1 MTYKIALNFE
11 DGVTRIIDCDADE
24 KVSDAAFRQKIN
36 VPMDCRDG
44 VCGTCKCR
52 AERGTYELG
61 FYLEDAMTE
70 DEAAAG
76 MVLSCQMMPKSDCVI
91 AIPASS
97 QACKTGAQSVQASV
111 AGVEALSE
119 TSFRLRVRLAAQM
132 GFLPGQYVNV
142 QVQVPGTG
150 QTRAYSFSSAPG
162 AEEASFLIR
171 NIPGGLMS
179 RYLARAQA
187 GDAMALTGPM
197 GAFYLRPVT
206 RPQVFLAGGTGLA
219 PFLAMLEVI
228 AAQGTEQPIRLVYA
242 VTKAADLVEMDRL
255 ADLAARIPTL
265 GVTTIVA
272 DPAADHPRQ
281 GFATDH
287 LTAADL
293 WDGAADVYLCGPP
306 PMVEAV
312 RGHMAALGVVPA
324 SFLYE
329 KFNPSDTKAAA

>member
-44 VCGTCKCR
+44 VCGTCKCK
-52 AERGTYELG
+52 AERGDYELG

-76 MVLSCQMMPKSDCVI
+76 MVLTCQMMPKSDCVI
-91 AIPASS
+91 SIPASS
-97 QACKTGAQSVQASV
+97 VACKTGAQTVQATV

-119 TSFRLRVRLAAQM
+119 TSFRLRVTLPAAM
-132 GFLPGQYVNV
+132 PFLPGQYVNV
-142 QVQVPGTG
+142 QVPGTTA
-150 QTRAYSFSSAPG
+150 TRAYSFSSHPQST
-162 AEEASFLIR
+162 EASFLIR

-179 RYLARAQA
+179 GYLARAQA

-206 RPQVFLAGGTGLA
+206 QPQVFLAGGTGLA
-219 PFLAMLEVI
+219 PFLSMLEQI
-228 AAQGTEQPIRLVYA
+228 ATTGTDQPIRLFYA
-242 VTKAADLVEMDRL
+242 VTRDADLVELERLQSL
-255 ADLAARIPTL
+255 ADLIPSL
-265 GVTTIVA
+265 ALTTIVA
-272 DPAADHPRQ
+272 DPTSSHAKK
-281 GFATDH
+281 GYVTDH
-287 LTAADL
+287 LSASDL

-312 RGHMAALGVVPA
+312 RDHMKGLGIAPA
-324 SFLYE
+324 SFLFE
-329 KFNPSDTKAAA
+329 KFNPSEAKAAA

>member
-44 VCGTCKCR
+44 VCGTCKCK
-52 AERGTYELG
+52 AERGDYELG

-70 DEAAAG
+70 EEAAQG
-76 MVLSCQMMPKSDCVI
+76 MVLTCQMMPKSDCVI

-97 QACKTGAQSVQASV
+97 VACKTGAQTVQATV

-119 TSFRLRVRLAAQM
+119 TSFRLRVTLPAAM
-132 GFLPGQYVNV
+132 PFLPGQYVNV
-142 QVQVPGTG
+142 QVPGTTA
-150 QTRAYSFSSAPG
+150 TRAYSFSSHPQAT
-162 AEEASFLIR
+162 EASFLIR

-179 RYLARAQA
+179 GYLSRARA
-187 GDAMALTGPM
+187 GDAMELTGPM

-219 PFLAMLEVI
+219 PFLSMLEQI
-228 AAQGTEQPIRLVYA
+228 ATTGTDQPIRLFYA
-242 VTKAADLVEMDRL
+242 VTRDADLVELDRL
-255 ADLAARIPTL
+255 NSLAALIPSL
-265 GVTTIVA
+265 DIATIVA
-272 DPAADHPRQ
+272 APETGHARR
-281 GFATDH
+281 GYVTDH

-293 WDGAADVYLCGPP
+293 WNGAADVYLCGPP

-312 RGHMAALGVVPA
+312 RAHMAALGVTPA
-324 SFLYE
+324 AFLFE
-329 KFNPSDTKAAA
+329 KFNPSEAKAAA

>member
-11 DGVTRIIDCDADE
+11 DGVTRIIDCAADE
-24 KVSDAAFRQKIN
+24 KLSDAAFRQKIN

-44 VCGTCKCR
+44 VCGTCKCK
-52 AERGTYELG
+52 AERGDYALG

-76 MVLSCQMMPKSDCVI
+76 MVLTCQMMPKSDCVV

-97 QACKTGAQSVQASV
+97 LACKTGAQTVQASV

-119 TSFRLRVRLAAQM
+119 TSFRLRVTLPAALP
-132 GFLPGQYVNV
+132 FLPGQYVNV
-142 QVQVPGTG
+142 QVPGTSA
-150 QTRAYSFSSAPG
+150 TRAYSFSSAPD
-162 AEEASFLIR
+162 ATEATFLIR

-179 RYLARAQA
+179 GYLARAQA
-187 GDAMALTGPM
+187 GDRMDLTGPM

-219 PFLAMLEVI
+219 PFLSMLEQI
-228 AAQGTEQPIRLVYA
+228 ASTGTDQPIRLYYA
-242 VTKAADLVEMDRL
+242 VTRDADLVELDRL
-255 ADLAARIPTL
+255 HRLAALIPSLT
-265 GVTTIVA
+265 VATIVA
-272 DPAADHPRQ
+272 APEADHPLR
-281 GFATDH
+281 GYVTDH

-312 RGHMAALGVVPA
+312 RAHMSALGVTPA
-324 SFLYE
+324 SFLFE
-329 KFNPSDTKAAA
+329 KFNPSEAKAAA

>member
-24 KVSDAAFRQKIN
+24 KLSDAAFRQKIN

-52 AERGTYELG
+52 AERGEYELG
-61 FYLEDAMTE
+61 FYLEDAMTAE
-70 DEAAAG
+70 EAAQG
-76 MVLSCQMMPKSDCVI
+76 MVLTCQMMPKSDCVV

-97 QACKTGAQSVQASV
+97 IACKTGAQTIAATV

-119 TSFRLRVRLAAQM
+119 TSFRLRVALPAAM
-132 GFLPGQYVNV
+132 TFLPGQYVNV
-142 QVQVPGTG
+142 QVPGTSA
-150 QTRAYSFSSAPG
+150 TRAYSFSSHPQAS
-162 AEEASFLIR
+162 EASFLIR

-179 RYLARAQA
+179 GYLARAKA
-187 GDAMALTGPM
+187 GDRIDLTGPM

-219 PFLAMLEVI
+219 PFLSMLEQI
-228 AAQGTEQPIRLVYA
+228 ATQGTGQPIRLFYA
-242 VTKAADLVEMDRL
+242 VTRDADLVELDRL
-255 ADLAARIPTL
+255 HSLAALIPSL
-265 GVTTIVA
+265 DIITIVA
-272 DPAADHPRQ
+272 APEADHPRR
-281 GFATDH
+281 GYVTDH

-312 RGHMAALGVVPA
+312 RAHMARLGVTPA
-324 SFLYE
+324 AFLFE
-329 KFNPSDTKAAA
+329 KFNPSEAKAAA

>member
-44 VCGTCKCR
+44 VCGTCKCK
-52 AERGTYELG
+52 AERGEYELG
-61 FYLEDAMTE
+61 FYLEDAMTGE
-70 DEAAAG
+70 EAAQG
-76 MVLSCQMMPKSDCVI
+76 MVLTCQMMPKSDCVI

-97 QACKTGAQSVQASV
+97 TACKTGAQTVAATV
-111 AGVEALSE
+111 AGVESLSD
-119 TSFRLRVRLAAQM
+119 TSFRLRVTLPAAM
-132 GFLPGQYVNV
+132 PFLPGQYVNV
-142 QVQVPGTG
+142 QVPGTNL
-150 QTRAYSFSSAPG
+150 TRAYSFSSHPQAQ
-162 AEEASFLIR
+162 EASFLIR

-179 RYLARAQA
+179 GYLARAQA
-187 GDAMALTGPM
+187 GDRMDLTGPM

-219 PFLAMLEVI
+219 PFLSMLEQI
-228 AAQGTEQPIRLVYA
+228 ATTGTDQPVRLYYA
-242 VTKAADLVEMDRL
+242 VTRDADLVELDRL
-255 ADLAARIPTL
+255 QSLARLIPTL
-265 GVTTIVA
+265 EIVTIVA
-272 DPAADHPRQ
+272 APESDHARR
-281 GFATDH
+281 GYVTDH

-293 WDGAADVYLCGPP
+293 REGAADVYLCGPP

-312 RGHMAALGVVPA
+312 RAHMAGLGVTPA

-329 KFNPSDTKAAA
+329 KFNPSEAKAAA

>member
-44 VCGTCKCR
+44 VCGTCKCK
-52 AERGTYELG
+52 AERGEYEVG

-70 DEAAAG
+70 EEAAAG
-76 MVLSCQMMPKSDCVI
+76 MVLTCQMMPKSDCVI

-97 QACKTGAQSVQASV
+97 LACKTGAQTLAATV
-111 AGVEALSE
+111 AGVEALSD
-119 TSFRLRVRLAAQM
+119 TSFRLRVTLPTAM
-132 GFLPGQYVNV
+132 PFLPGQYVNV
-142 QVQVPGTG
+142 QVPGTSA
-150 QTRAYSFSSAPG
+150 TRAYSFSSHPQAL
-162 AEEASFLIR
+162 EASFLIR

-179 RYLARAQA
+179 GYLARAKA
-187 GDAMALTGPM
+187 GDRMDLTGPM

-219 PFLAMLEVI
+219 PFLSMLEQI
-228 AAQGTEQPIRLVYA
+228 ATTGTDHPIRLFYA
-242 VTKAADLVEMDRL
+242 VTRDADLVELDRL
-255 ADLAARIPTL
+255 HSLAALIPSL
-265 GVTTIVA
+265 EIVTIVA
-272 DPAADHPRQ
+272 APEVDHPRR
-281 GFATDH
+281 GYVTDH

-312 RGHMAALGVVPA
+312 RAHMAGLGVTPA

-329 KFNPSDTKAAA
+329 KFNPSEAKAAA

>member
-44 VCGTCKCR
+44 VCGTCKCK
-52 AERGTYELG
+52 AEHGDYELG

-70 DEAAAG
+70 QEAAAG
-76 MVLSCQMMPKSDCVI
+76 LVLTCQMMPKSDCVI

-97 QACKTGAQSVQASV
+97 TACKTGAQTVPATML
-111 AGVEALSE
+111 GVEALSD
-119 TSFRLRVRLAAQM
+119 TSFRLRVKTAQPM

-142 QVQVPGTG
+142 QVPGTD
-150 QTRAYSFSSAPG
+150 QTRAYSFSSHPA
-162 AEEASFLIR
+162 ADEASFLIR

-179 RYLARAQA
+179 GYLARAKP
-187 GDAMALTGPM
+187 GDALSLTGPM

-219 PFLAMLEVI
+219 PFLSMLELI
-228 AAQGTEQPIRLVYA
+228 TTQGSDQPIHLVYA
-242 VTKAADLVEMDRL
+242 VTRLADLVELDRL
-255 ADLAARIPTL
+255 ESLAARLPSLRI
-265 GVTTIVA
+265 TTIVA
-272 DPAADHPRQ
+272 DPACDHPKR
-281 GFATDH
+281 GYVTDH
-287 LTAADL
+287 LTATDL
-293 WDGAADVYLCGPP
+293 WEGQADVYLCGPP

-312 RGHMAALGVVPA
+312 RAHMKALGVTPA
-324 SFLYE
+324 SFLFE
-329 KFNPSDTKAAA
+329 KFNPSETKAAA

>member
-24 KVSDAAFRQKIN
+24 KLSDAAFRQKIN

-52 AERGTYELG
+52 AERGEYELG
-61 FYLEDAMTE
+61 FYLEDAMTAE
-70 DEAAAG
+70 EAAQG
-76 MVLSCQMMPKSDCVI
+76 MVLTCQMMPKSDCVV

-97 QACKTGAQSVQASV
+97 IACKTGAQTIAATV

-119 TSFRLRVRLAAQM
+119 TSFRLRVALPAAM
-132 GFLPGQYVNV
+132 PFLPGQYVNV
-142 QVQVPGTG
+142 QVPGTSA
-150 QTRAYSFSSAPG
+150 TRAYSFSSHPQAS
-162 AEEASFLIR
+162 EASFLIR

-179 RYLARAQA
+179 GYLARAKA
-187 GDAMALTGPM
+187 GDRMDLTGPM

-219 PFLAMLEVI
+219 PFLSMLEQI
-228 AAQGTEQPIRLVYA
+228 ATQGTDQPIRLFYA
-242 VTKAADLVEMDRL
+242 VTRDADLVELDRL
-255 ADLAARIPTL
+255 HSLAALIPSL
-265 GVTTIVA
+265 DNITIVA
-272 DPAADHPRQ
+272 APEVDHPRR
-281 GFATDH
+281 GYVTDH

-312 RGHMAALGVVPA
+312 RAHMARLGVTPA
-324 SFLYE
+324 AFLFE
-329 KFNPSDTKAAA
+329 KFNPSEAKAAA

>member
-11 DGVTRIIDCDADE
+11 DGVTRIIDCEADE

-44 VCGTCKCR
+44 VCGTCKCK
-52 AERGTYELG
+52 AERGAYELG

-70 DEAAAG
+70 EEAAQG
-76 MVLSCQMMPKSDCVI
+76 MVLTCQMMPKSDCVV

-97 QACKTGAQSVQASV
+97 LACKTGAQSLQASV

-119 TSFRLRVRLAAQM
+119 TSFHLRVTLPAAM
-132 GFLPGQYVNV
+132 PFLPGQYVNV
-142 QVQVPGTG
+142 QVPGTSA
-150 QTRAYSFSSAPG
+150 TRAYSFSSHPEAN
-162 AEEASFLIR
+162 EASFLIR

-179 RYLARAQA
+179 GYLARAKA
-187 GDAMALTGPM
+187 GDAMTLTGPM

-219 PFLAMLEVI
+219 PFLSMLEQL
-228 AAQGTEQPIRLVYA
+228 ATTGTDQPIRLYYA
-242 VTKAADLVEMDRL
+242 VTRDADLVELDRL
-255 ADLAARIPTL
+255 QSLAGLIPSL
-265 GVTTIVA
+265 EIITIVA
-272 DPAADHPRQ
+272 DAASAHAKK
-281 GFATDH
+281 GFVTDH

-312 RGHMAALGVVPA
+312 RAHMAGLGVAPA
-324 SFLYE
+324 SFLFE
-329 KFNPSDTKAAA
+329 KFNPSETKAAA

>member
-44 VCGTCKCR
+44 VCGTCKCK
-52 AERGTYELG
+52 AERGAYELG

-76 MVLSCQMMPKSDCVI
+76 MVLTCQMMPKSDCVI

-97 QACKTGAQSVQASV
+97 LACKTGAQTVQATV
-111 AGVEALSE
+111 AGVEALSD
-119 TSFRLRVRLAAQM
+119 TSYRLRVKLAVPM
-132 GFLPGQYVNV
+132 GFLPGQYVNL
-142 QVQVPGTG
+142 QVPGTD
-150 QTRAYSFSSAPG
+150 QARAYSFSSHPQAD
-162 AEEASFLIR
+162 EASFLIR

-179 RYLARAQA
+179 GYLARAKA

-219 PFLAMLEVI
+219 PFLSMLELI
-228 AAQGTEQPIRLVYA
+228 ATTGTDQPIRLFYA
-242 VTKAADLVEMDRL
+242 VTRDADLVELDRL
-255 ADLAARIPTL
+255 HSLASLIPSL
-265 GVTTIVA
+265 DVTTIVA
-272 DPAADHPRQ
+272 APEADHPKR
-281 GFATDH
+281 GYVTDH
-287 LTAADL
+287 LSAAHL

-306 PMVEAV
+306 AMVEAV
-312 RGHMAALGVVPA
+312 RSHMANIGVTPA
-324 SFLYE
+324 SFLFE
-329 KFNPSDTKAAA
+329 KFNPSETKAAA

>member
-44 VCGTCKCR
+44 VCGTCKCK
-52 AERGTYELG
+52 AERGEYELG

-70 DEAAAG
+70 DEAASG
-76 MVLSCQMMPKSDCVI
+76 MVLTCQMMPKSDCVI

-97 QACKTGAQSVQASV
+97 VACKTGAQTVEATV
-111 AGVEALSE
+111 AGVEAVSE
-119 TSFRLRVRLAAQM
+119 TSFRLRVTLPAALP
-132 GFLPGQYVNV
+132 FLPGQYVNV
-142 QVQVPGTG
+142 QVPGTTA
-150 QTRAYSFSSAPG
+150 TRAYSFSSHPQAR
-162 AEEASFLIR
+162 EASFLIR

-179 RYLARAQA
+179 GYLARAQA

-219 PFLAMLEVI
+219 PFLSMLEQI
-228 AAQGTEQPIRLVYA
+228 ATSGTDQPIRLFYA
-242 VTKAADLVEMDRL
+242 VTRNADLVELDRLQSL
-255 ADLAARIPTL
+255 ADLMPTL
-265 GVTTIVA
+265 SLTTIVA
-272 DPAADHPRQ
+272 DPISDHAKK
-281 GFATDH
+281 GYVTDH

-312 RGHMAALGVVPA
+312 RDHMKGLGVTPA
-324 SFLYE
+324 SFLFE
-329 KFNPSDTKAAA
+329 KFNPSESKAAA

>member
-44 VCGTCKCR
+44 VCGTCKCK
-52 AERGTYELG
+52 AERGDYELG

-70 DEAAAG
+70 EEAAHG
-76 MVLSCQMMPKSDCVI
+76 MVLTCQMMPKSDCVI

-97 QACKTGAQSVQASV
+97 VACKTGAQTVEATV
-111 AGVEALSE
+111 AGVEELSE
-119 TSFRLRVRLAAQM
+119 TSFRLRVTLPAAM
-132 GFLPGQYVNV
+132 PFLPGQYVNV
-142 QVQVPGTG
+142 QVPGTTA
-150 QTRAYSFSSAPG
+150 TRAYSFSSHPQAL
-162 AEEASFLIR
+162 EASFLIR

-179 RYLARAQA
+179 GYLARAQA
-187 GDAMALTGPM
+187 GDKMALTGPM

-219 PFLAMLEVI
+219 PFLSMLEQI
-228 AAQGTEQPIRLVYA
+228 ATTGTDQPIRLFYA
-242 VTKAADLVEMDRL
+242 VTRDADLVEMDRL
-255 ADLAARIPTL
+255 HSLAGLIPSLTL
-265 GVTTIVA
+265 TSIVA
-272 DPAADHPRQ
+272 DAASHHAKK
-281 GFATDH
+281 GFVTDH

-312 RGHMAALGVVPA
+312 RGHMSALGVTPA
-324 SFLYE
+324 SFLFE
-329 KFNPSDTKAAA
+329 KFNPSEAKAAA

>member
-44 VCGTCKCR
+44 VCGTCKCK
-52 AERGTYELG
+52 AERGDYELG

-70 DEAAAG
+70 EEAAAG
-76 MVLSCQMMPKSDCVI
+76 MVLTCQMMPKSDCVI

-97 QACKTGAQSVQASV
+97 LACKTGAQTVAATV

-119 TSFRLRVRLAAQM
+119 TSFRLRVTLPAAM
-132 GFLPGQYVNV
+132 PFLPGQYVNV
-142 QVQVPGTG
+142 QVPGTTA
-150 QTRAYSFSSAPG
+150 TRAYSFSSHPQAT
-162 AEEASFLIR
+162 EASFLIR

-179 RYLARAQA
+179 GYLARAKA
-187 GDAMALTGPM
+187 GDLMDLTGPM

-219 PFLAMLEVI
+219 PFLSMLEQI
-228 AAQGTEQPIRLVYA
+228 ATQGTDQPIRLFYA
-242 VTKAADLVEMDRL
+242 VTRDADLVELDRL
-255 ADLAARIPTL
+255 HSLAALIPSL
-265 GVTTIVA
+265 DIVTIVA
-272 DPAADHPRQ
+272 APEVDHPRR
-281 GFATDH
+281 GYVTDH

-293 WDGAADVYLCGPP
+293 WEGAADVYLCGPP

-312 RGHMAALGVVPA
+312 RAHMAALGVTPA
-324 SFLYE
+324 AFLFE
-329 KFNPSDTKAAA
+329 KFNPSETKAAA

>member
-44 VCGTCKCR
+44 VCGTCKCK
-52 AERGTYELG
+52 AERGEFELG

-70 DEAAAG
+70 EEAAAG
-76 MVLSCQMMPKSDCVI
+76 MVLTCQMMPKSDCVI

-97 QACKTGAQSVQASV
+97 LACKTGAQTVQATV
-111 AGVEALSE
+111 AGVHALSD
-119 TSFRLRVRLAAQM
+119 TSFQLRVTLPAAM
-132 GFLPGQYVNV
+132 PFLPGQYVNV
-142 QVQVPGTG
+142 QVPGTG
-150 QTRAYSFSSAPG
+150 AARAYSFSSNPQAL
-162 AEEASFLIR
+162 EASFLIR

-179 RYLARAQA
+179 GYLARAKV
-187 GDAMALTGPM
+187 GDRMDLTGPM
-197 GAFYLRPVT
+197 GAFYLRPVN

-219 PFLAMLEVI
+219 PFLAMLEQI
-228 AAQGTEQPIRLVYA
+228 ATTGTDQPIRLYYA
-242 VTKAADLVEMDRL
+242 VTRDADLVELDRL
-255 ADLAARIPTL
+255 HSLSAQIPSL
-265 GVTTIVA
+265 DIVTIVVA
-272 DPAADHPRQ
+272 PEVDHALR
-281 GFATDH
+281 GYVTDH

-312 RGHMAALGVVPA
+312 RAHMAALGVTPA
-324 SFLYE
+324 SFLFE
-329 KFNPSDTKAAA
+329 KFNPSETKAAA

>member
-44 VCGTCKCR
+44 VCGTCKCK
-52 AERGTYELG
+52 AERGDYELG

-70 DEAAAG
+70 EEAAQG
-76 MVLSCQMMPKSDCVI
+76 MVLTCQMMPKSDCVI

-97 QACKTGAQSVQASV
+97 LACKTGAQTVQATV

-119 TSFRLRVRLAAQM
+119 TSFRLRVTLPAAM
-132 GFLPGQYVNV
+132 PFLPGQYVNV
-142 QVQVPGTG
+142 QVPGTTA
-150 QTRAYSFSSAPG
+150 TRAYSFSSHPQAT
-162 AEEASFLIR
+162 EATFLIR

-179 RYLARAQA
+179 GYLARAQA
-187 GDAMALTGPM
+187 GDKMALTGPM

-219 PFLAMLEVI
+219 PFLSMLEQI
-228 AAQGTEQPIRLVYA
+228 ATTGTDQPIHLFYA
-242 VTKAADLVEMDRL
+242 VTRDADLVEMDRL
-255 ADLAARIPTL
+255 QSLAGLIPSLT
-265 GVTTIVA
+265 VTTIVA
-272 DPAADHPRQ
+272 DAASGHAQ
-281 GFATDH
+281 KGFVTDH

-293 WDGAADVYLCGPP
+293 RDGAADVYLCGPP

-312 RGHMAALGVVPA
+312 RGHMAALGVAPA
-324 SFLYE
+324 SFLFE
-329 KFNPSDTKAAA
+329 KFNPSEAKAAA

>member
-44 VCGTCKCR
+44 VCGTCKCK
-52 AERGTYELG
+52 AERGDYELG

-70 DEAAAG
+70 AEAAAG
-76 MVLSCQMMPKSDCVI
+76 MVLTCQMMPKSDCVI

-97 QACKTGAQSVQASV
+97 LACKTGAQTVQASV

-119 TSFRLRVRLAAQM
+119 TSFRLRVTLPTAM
-132 GFLPGQYVNV
+132 PFLPGQYVNV
-142 QVQVPGTG
+142 QVPGTAA
-150 QTRAYSFSSAPG
+150 TRAYSFSSDPQAL
-162 AEEASFLIR
+162 EASFLIR

-179 RYLARAQA
+179 GYLSRAQA
-187 GDAMALTGPM
+187 GDKMMLTGPM

-219 PFLAMLEVI
+219 PFLSMLEQI
-228 AAQGTEQPIRLVYA
+228 ATTGTDQPIRLFYA
-242 VTKAADLVEMDRL
+242 VTRDADLVEMDRL
-255 ADLAARIPTL
+255 TRLAGLIPSL
-265 GVTTIVA
+265 SLTTIVA
-272 DPAADHPRQ
+272 DPASGHARQ
-281 GFATDH
+281 GFVTDH

-293 WDGAADVYLCGPP
+293 WEGAADVYLCGPP

-312 RGHMAALGVVPA
+312 RVHMTALGVSPA
-324 SFLYE
+324 SFLFE
-329 KFNPSDTKAAA
+329 KFNPSETKAAA

>member
-44 VCGTCKCR
+44 VCGTCKCK
-52 AERGTYELG
+52 AERGDYELG

-70 DEAAAG
+70 EEAAAG
-76 MVLSCQMMPKSDCVI
+76 MVLTCQMMPKSDCVI

-97 QACKTGAQSVQASV
+97 TACKTGAQTVQATV

-119 TSFRLRVRLAAQM
+119 TSFRLRVTLPAALP
-132 GFLPGQYVNV
+132 FLPGQYVNV
-142 QVQVPGTG
+142 QVPGTSA
-150 QTRAYSFSSAPG
+150 TRAYSFSSHPQAT
-162 AEEASFLIR
+162 EASFLIR

-179 RYLARAQA
+179 GYLARAQA

-219 PFLAMLEVI
+219 PFLSMLEQI
-228 AAQGTEQPIRLVYA
+228 ATTGTDQPIRLFYA
-242 VTKAADLVEMDRL
+242 VTRDADLVELERLQSL
-255 ADLAARIPTL
+255 ADLIPSLTL
-265 GVTTIVA
+265 TTIVA
-272 DPAADHPRQ
+272 DPTSSHAKK
-281 GFATDH
+281 GYVTDH
-287 LTAADL
+287 LSAADL

-312 RGHMAALGVVPA
+312 RDHMKGLGIAPA
-324 SFLYE
+324 SFLFE
-329 KFNPSDTKAAA
+329 KFNPSEAKAAA

>member
-44 VCGTCKCR
+44 VCGTCKCK
-52 AERGTYELG
+52 AERGDYELG

-70 DEAAAG
+70 EEAAAG
-76 MVLSCQMMPKSDCVI
+76 MVLTCQMMPKSDCVV

-97 QACKTGAQSVQASV
+97 LACKTGAQTVAATV

-119 TSFRLRVRLAAQM
+119 TSFRLRVTLPAAM
-132 GFLPGQYVNV
+132 PFLPGQYVNV
-142 QVQVPGTG
+142 QVPGTTA
-150 QTRAYSFSSAPG
+150 TRAYSFSSHPQAL
-162 AEEASFLIR
+162 EASFLIR

-179 RYLARAQA
+179 GYLARANI
-187 GDAMALTGPM
+187 GDRMDLTGPM
-197 GAFYLRPVT
+197 GAFYLRPIT

-219 PFLAMLEVI
+219 PFLSMLEQI
-228 AAQGTEQPIRLVYA
+228 ATVGTDQPIRLYYA
-242 VTKAADLVEMDRL
+242 VTRDADLVELDRL
-255 ADLAARIPTL
+255 NSLAALIPSL
-265 GVTTIVA
+265 EVVTIVA
-272 DPAADHPRQ
+272 APEVDHPRR
-281 GFATDH
+281 GYVTDH
-287 LTAADL
+287 LTTADL

-312 RGHMAALGVVPA
+312 RAHMTALGVAPA
-324 SFLYE
+324 AFLFE
-329 KFNPSDTKAAA
+329 KFNPSEAKAAA

>member
-11 DGVTRIIDCDADE
+11 DGVTRIIDCEADE

-44 VCGTCKCR
+44 VCGTCKCK
-52 AERGTYELG
+52 AERGEFELG

-70 DEAAAG
+70 EEAAAG
-76 MVLSCQMMPKSDCVI
+76 MVLTCQMTPKSDCVI

-97 QACKTGAQSVQASV
+97 LACKTGAQTVQATV
-111 AGVEALSE
+111 AGVKALSD
-119 TSFRLRVRLAAQM
+119 TSYRLRVKLAAGL

-142 QVQVPGTG
+142 QVPGTT
-150 QTRAYSFSSAPG
+150 QTRAYSFSSHPQAD
-162 AEEASFLIR
+162 EASFLIR

-179 RYLARAQA
+179 GYLARAQA
-187 GDAMALTGPM
+187 GDAVALTGPM
-197 GAFYLRPVT
+197 GAFYLRPIT

-219 PFLAMLEVI
+219 PFLSMLELI
-228 AAQGTEQPIRLVYA
+228 ATQGTDQPIRLIYA
-242 VTKAADLVEMDRL
+242 VTKLADLVEMDRL
-255 ADLAARIPTL
+255 HALAALIPSL
-265 GVTTIVA
+265 NLTTIVA
-272 DPAADHPRQ
+272 DPEADHPLK
-281 GFATDH
+281 GYATNH

-312 RGHMAALGVVPA
+312 RGHMASIGVTPA
-324 SFLYE
+324 SFLFE
-329 KFNPSDTKAAA
+329 KFNPSETKAAA

>member
-44 VCGTCKCR
+44 VCGTCKCK
-52 AERGTYELG
+52 AERGNYELG

-70 DEAAAG
+70 EEAAAG
-76 MVLSCQMMPKSDCVI
+76 MVLTCQMMPKSDCVV

-97 QACKTGAQSVQASV
+97 LACKTGAQTVAATV

-119 TSFRLRVRLAAQM
+119 TSFRLRVTLPAAM
-132 GFLPGQYVNV
+132 PFLPGQYVNV
-142 QVQVPGTG
+142 QVPGTTA
-150 QTRAYSFSSAPG
+150 TRAYSFSSHPQAL
-162 AEEASFLIR
+162 EASFLIR

-179 RYLARAQA
+179 GYLARANI
-187 GDAMALTGPM
+187 GDRMDLTGPM
-197 GAFYLRPVT
+197 GAFYLRPIT

-219 PFLAMLEVI
+219 PFLSMLEQI
-228 AAQGTEQPIRLVYA
+228 ATVGTDQPIRLYYA
-242 VTKAADLVEMDRL
+242 VTRDADLVELDRL
-255 ADLAARIPTL
+255 NSLAALIPSL
-265 GVTTIVA
+265 EVVTIVA
-272 DPAADHPRQ
+272 APEVDHPRR
-281 GFATDH
+281 GYVTDH

-293 WDGAADVYLCGPP
+293 WEGAAEVYLCGPP

-312 RGHMAALGVVPA
+312 RAHMAALGVTPA
-324 SFLYE
+324 AFLFE
-329 KFNPSDTKAAA
+329 KFNPSETKAAA

>member
-44 VCGTCKCR
+44 VCGTCKCK
-52 AERGTYELG
+52 AERGDYQLG

-70 DEAAAG
+70 EEAASG
-76 MVLSCQMMPKSDCVI
+76 MVLTCQMMPKSDCVI

-97 QACKTGAQSVQASV
+97 LACKTGAQTV
-111 AGVEALSE
+111 AATVSGVEALSE
-119 TSFRLRVRLAAQM
+119 TSFRLRVTLPAAM
-132 GFLPGQYVNV
+132 PFLPGQYVNV
-142 QVQVPGTG
+142 QVPGTTA
-150 QTRAYSFSSAPG
+150 TRAYSFSSHPQAT
-162 AEEASFLIR
+162 EASFLIR

-179 RYLARAQA
+179 GYLARAKA
-187 GDAMALTGPM
+187 GDLMDLTGPM

-219 PFLAMLEVI
+219 PFLSMLEQI
-228 AAQGTEQPIRLVYA
+228 ATQGTDQPIRLFYA
-242 VTKAADLVEMDRL
+242 VTSDADLVELDRL
-255 ADLAARIPTL
+255 HSLAALIPSL
-265 GVTTIVA
+265 DIVTIVA
-272 DPAADHPRQ
+272 APEVDHPRR
-281 GFATDH
+281 GYVTDH

-293 WDGAADVYLCGPP
+293 WEGAADVYLCGPP

-312 RGHMAALGVVPA
+312 RAHMAALGVTPA
-324 SFLYE
+324 AFLFE
-329 KFNPSDTKAAA
+329 KFNPSETKAAA

>member
-11 DGVTRIIDCDADE
+11 DGVTRIIDCEADE

-44 VCGTCKCR
+44 VCGTCKCK
-52 AERGTYELG
+52 AERGDYELG

-70 DEAAAG
+70 EEAAQG
-76 MVLSCQMMPKSDCVI
+76 MVLTCQMMPKSDCVV

-97 QACKTGAQSVQASV
+97 FACKTGAQTVQAAV

-119 TSFRLRVRLAAQM
+119 TSFRLRVTLPAVM
-132 GFLPGQYVNV
+132 PFLPGQYVNV
-142 QVQVPGTG
+142 QVPGTP
-150 QTRAYSFSSAPG
+150 QTRAYSFSSYPEAT
-162 AEEASFLIR
+162 EASFLIR

-179 RYLARAQA
+179 GYLAQAQA

-219 PFLAMLEVI
+219 PFLSMLEQI
-228 AAQGTEQPIRLVYA
+228 ATTGTDQPIRLYYA
-242 VTKAADLVEMDRL
+242 VTRDADLVELDRL
-255 ADLAARIPTL
+255 ESLAALIPSL
-265 GVTTIVA
+265 EIVTIVA
-272 DPAADHPRQ
+272 DAASTHAKK
-281 GFATDH
+281 GFVTNH

-312 RGHMAALGVVPA
+312 RAHMAGLGVSPA
-324 SFLYE
+324 SFLFE
-329 KFNPSDTKAAA
+329 KFNPSETKAAA

>member
-44 VCGTCKCR
+44 VCGTCKCK
-52 AERGTYELG
+52 AERGAYELG

-76 MVLSCQMMPKSDCVI
+76 MVLTCQMMPKSDCVI

-97 QACKTGAQSVQASV
+97 LACKTGAQTVQATV
-111 AGVEALSE
+111 AGVEALSD
-119 TSFRLRVRLAAQM
+119 TSFRLRIKLAAPM

-142 QVQVPGTG
+142 QVPGTD
-150 QTRAYSFSSAPG
+150 QTRAYSFSSHPQAD
-162 AEEASFLIR
+162 EASFLIR

-179 RYLARAQA
+179 GYLARAKA

-219 PFLAMLEVI
+219 PFLAMLEQI
-228 AAQGTEQPIRLVYA
+228 ATTGTDQPIRLFYA
-242 VTKAADLVEMDRL
+242 VTRDADLVELDRL
-255 ADLAARIPTL
+255 HSLAALIPSL
-265 GVTTIVA
+265 DVITIVA
-272 DPAADHPRQ
+272 APDFDHPKR
-281 GFATDH
+281 GYVTDH
-287 LTAADL
+287 LSAAHL

-312 RGHMAALGVVPA
+312 RGHMANIGVTPA
-324 SFLYE
+324 SFLFE
-329 KFNPSDTKAAA
+329 KFNPSEIKAAA

>member
-44 VCGTCKCR
+44 VCGTCKCK
-52 AERGTYELG
+52 AERGEYELG

-70 DEAAAG
+70 EEAAEG
-76 MVLSCQMMPKSDCVI
+76 MVLTCQMMPKSDCVI

-97 QACKTGAQSVQASV
+97 VACKTGAQTVQATV

-119 TSFRLRVRLAAQM
+119 TSFRLRVTLPAAM
-132 GFLPGQYVNV
+132 PFLPGQYVNV
-142 QVQVPGTG
+142 QVPGTTA
-150 QTRAYSFSSAPG
+150 TRAYSFSSHPQAL
-162 AEEASFLIR
+162 EASFLIR

-179 RYLARAQA
+179 GYLARAKT
-187 GDAMALTGPM
+187 GDRMDLTGPM

-219 PFLAMLEVI
+219 PFMSMLEQI
-228 AAQGTEQPIRLVYA
+228 ATSGTDQPIRLFYA
-242 VTKAADLVEMDRL
+242 VTRDADLVELERL
-255 ADLAARIPTL
+255 HTLAAQIPTL
-265 GVTTIVA
+265 EIVTIVA
-272 DPAADHPRQ
+272 APEEDHPRR
-281 GFATDH
+281 GYVTDH

-312 RGHMAALGVVPA
+312 RAHMAGLGVTPA
-324 SFLYE
+324 AFLFE
-329 KFNPSDTKAAA
+329 KFNPSETKAAA

>member
-44 VCGTCKCR
+44 VCGTCKCK
-52 AERGTYELG
+52 AERGEYELG
-61 FYLEDAMTE
+61 FYLEDAMTGE
-70 DEAAAG
+70 EAAQG
-76 MVLSCQMMPKSDCVI
+76 MVLTCQMMPKSDCVI

-97 QACKTGAQSVQASV
+97 SACKTGAQTVAATV
-111 AGVEALSE
+111 AGVESLSD
-119 TSFRLRVRLAAQM
+119 TSFRLRVTLPAAM
-132 GFLPGQYVNV
+132 PFLPGQYVNV
-142 QVQVPGTG
+142 QVPGTNL
-150 QTRAYSFSSAPG
+150 TRAYSFSSHPQAQ
-162 AEEASFLIR
+162 EASFLIR

-179 RYLARAQA
+179 GYLARAQA
-187 GDAMALTGPM
+187 GDRMDLTGPM

-219 PFLAMLEVI
+219 PFLSMLEQI
-228 AAQGTEQPIRLVYA
+228 ATTGTDQPVRLYYA
-242 VTKAADLVEMDRL
+242 VTRDADLVELDRL
-255 ADLAARIPTL
+255 QSLARLIPTL
-265 GVTTIVA
+265 EIVTIVA
-272 DPAADHPRQ
+272 APESDHARR
-281 GFATDH
+281 GYVTDH

-293 WDGAADVYLCGPP
+293 RDGAADVYLCGPP

-312 RGHMAALGVVPA
+312 RAHMAGLGVTPA

-329 KFNPSDTKAAA
+329 KFNPSEAKAAA